1 MSQTTETTP
10 AEQSSLRDF
19 GLWAAVSAALTLFY
33 LGMIVHPE
41 AFYQI
46 VRPDASTAY
55 FAIHPEQNSVWDHI
69 RYVSRYVIS
78 LGVNPFSAVLLY
90 GLLAWCP
97 FALLW
102 GIARPRRLWA
112 KVLCLAPLC
121 LVLSGVQACW
131 MPVILWTLGT
141 ILVLGVLCLARMLFW
156 KKPSPSGAV
165 GEIRFIWTVP
175 AVILAGVMVYT
186 FLAGKANREEAC
198 ILSLASRGNYVKALV
213 RASSLNGM
221 SPTLTYT
228 VRYSLY
234 QQGQLLENLF
244 MFPLDKQTAVLPI
257 VPFVAPEPYY
267 KTMLA
272 MGFVNSGE
280 HFAMETLER
289 VGDAPEVYYDLGII
303 YTLKEQPEIARV
315 YWNYLAR
322 NPLWKKRAEELLAA
336 SREDP
341 SMKEH
346 PAVKPYYAHRFTE
359 NYFASADPAEFQMR
373 QSLKNDPRHQ
383 MALEFL
389 AAEYLGYK
397 NHAGIISLLPVFRAQ
412 NYSRLPRHIEEALCS
427 ARLEDPAFSLSDY
440 TISPNTE
447 ARFQHFRELYS
458 RNAKA
463 SSEKIFETLAPVYG
477 DTYWFYHLFS
487 TTGSLKMKQEEDEE

>member
-1 MSQTTETTP
+1 MSPTAETTAAGQNP
-10 AEQSSLRDF
+10 LRDF
-19 GLWAAVSAALTLFY
+19 GLWAAVCAALALFY
-33 LGMIVHPE
+33 LGMFVHPE
-41 AFYQI
+41 TFYQV

-55 FAIHPEQNSVWDHI
+55 FAIHPEQNSLWDHI
-69 RYVSRYVIS
+69 RYADRWMIS
-78 LGVNPFSAVLLY
+78 LGAGPLSAVLLY
-90 GLLAWCP
+90 GLLGWCP

-112 KVLCLAPLC
+112 KVLCLTPLC
-121 LVLSGVQACW
+121 LVLSGTQMCW
-131 MPVILWTLGT
+131 EPVILWSLAG
-141 ILVLGVLCLARMLFW
+141 ILVLAVLCLARTLFW
-156 KKPSPSGAV
+156 KKLALSDGG
-165 GEIRFIWTVP
+165 GEIRFLWTAP
-175 AVILAGVMVYT
+175 ALILAGVMLYT
-186 FLAGKANREEAC
+186 FLDSKEKREEAY
-198 ILSLASRGNYVKALV
+198 ILSLASRGNHVKALV
-213 RASSLNGM
+213 RASSLDAM
-221 SPTLTYT
+221 TPTLAYT

-244 MFPLDKQTAVLPI
+244 MFPLNKKTAVLPD

-289 VGDAPEVYYDLGII
+289 IGDAPEVYYDLGII
-303 YTLKEQPEIARV
+303 YTLKEQPETARV
-315 YWNYLAR
+315 YWSYLAK
-322 NPLWKKRAEELLAA
+322 NPFWKARAGELLAA

-341 SMKEH
+341 AMKEH

-373 QSLKNDPRHQ
+373 QSLKNDPQHR

-389 AAEYLGYK
+389 AAEYMGYR
-397 NHAGIISLLPVFRAQ
+397 NHAGIIGLLPAFRAQ
-412 NYSRLPRHIEEALCS
+412 NYSQLPRHIEEVVCV
-427 ARLEDPAFSLSDY
+427 ARQEDPACSLCGY
-440 TISPNTE
+440 TISPGTE

-463 SSEKIFETLAPVYG
+463 DSMKIFETLAPAYG

-487 TTGSLKMKQEEDEE
+487 MTGSLKLTPEEEEE